1 MAQETRLERRS
12 HYRPADDSNWFTCQH
27 HRRRCYLVCLQCLMQ
42 AKHNLS
48 EVPMRNMK
56 IERELK
62 FLVTIEKNMT
72 DSIEK

>member
-1 MAQETRLERRS
+1 
-12 HYRPADDSNWFTCQH
+12 
-27 HRRRCYLVCLQCLMQ
+27 MQ